1 MYRLLFFVLL
11 CAILIP
17 IVWRIVNRVFF
28 KVSKALSKDEDKA
41 DDVIESFLH
50 QQSQIEERQK
60 WLEEESI
67 RAKEEADKLSV
78 FQAVAKKQR
87 RSKKNG

>member
-11 CAILIP
+11 FAALIP

-50 QQSQIEERQK
+50 QQSQIEERKK

-78 FQAVAKKQR
+78 FSSSGKETKE
-87 RSKKNG
+87 K

>member
-11 CAILIP
+11 FAVLIP

-28 KVSKALSKDEDKA
+28 KVSDALSKDEYKA
-41 DDVIESFLH
+41 DDVIESFLR
-50 QQSQIEERQK
+50 QKRQIEERK
-60 WLEEESI
+60 RILEEESV

-78 FQAVAKKQR
+78 F
-87 RSKKNG
+87 SNNGKETKEQ

>member
-1 MYRLLFFVLL
+1 MYRLLFFILL
-11 CAILIP
+11 FAVLIP

-28 KVSKALSKDEDKA
+28 KVSDALSKDEDKA

-50 QQSQIEERQK
+50 QQSQIEERKK

-78 FQAVAKKQR
+78 FSSSGKETKE
-87 RSKKNG
+87 K

>member
-11 CAILIP
+11 FAALIP

-28 KVSKALSKDEDKA
+28 KVSNALSKGEDKA

-50 QQSQIEERQK
+50 QQSQIEERKK

-78 FQAVAKKQR
+78 FSSSGKETKE
-87 RSKKNG
+87 K